1 LETPTIVIGVAVIAL
16 AAALVTIAV
25 RKRRKPEETR
35 RLDEY
40 EFYPFTTDDARL
52 VHFSPE
58 RFEVAVAY
66 FLNNRNPTAARELIV
81 IGEQNRV
88 RDTFGSEPLNRYKQ
102 LYVAYDGEGVISDN
116 EIFLENYKRIVR
128 LIGQSFPNTGIEILL
143 HNLVNPAKS
152 VIAIEN
158 GAVTGR
164 TLEMGTT
171 SLVLDLKTRR
181 LRGQDK
187 LNYQLDI
194 GARRFKCTT
203 IPIFRPEYGLVGAI
217 CINIDERFLREEVM
231 RSPEKLQAFMD
242 NFLKADMQIDENI
255 LSPAE
260 YRAAING
267 KRHFL
272 DEAIRGAAQSA
283 SKGRYLAA
291 ILFSDVSGYSEM
303 MKRDQAT
310 TLGILDTNRDIHTR
324 NIARHGGRFLK
335 EMGDGVLASFPTAS
349 EAVACARAIQRDV
362 GSDGRYSVRIGIH
375 LGEIVQANGDVFG
388 DGVNLAARIHGE
400 AEPGG
405 IAVSEVVFDNV
416 RSLEGISGVDLGART
431 LKGFPGSVRLF
442 GIEVGAS
449 A

>member
-1 LETPTIVIGVAVIAL
+1 LEWPIIVIGIVVVAVASAVL
-16 AAALVTIAV
+16 AVAV
-25 RKRRKPEETR
+25 QRRQGPDETK

-40 EFYPFTTDDARL
+40 DFYPFTTDEAGL
-52 VHFSPE
+52 VHFSPD
-58 RFEVAVAY
+58 RFDVAVAY
-66 FLNNRNPTAARELIV
+66 FLSNRNPTGARELIV

-88 RDTFGSEPLNRYKQ
+88 RDTFSSEPLSRYKQ
-102 LYVAYDGEGVISDN
+102 LYVAYDGEDVINDN

-128 LIGQSFPNTGIEILL
+128 LVGQSFPNTGIEILL
-143 HNLVNPAKS
+143 HNLVNPSKS

-158 GAVTGR
+158 GSVTGR

-181 LRGQDK
+181 QRGQDK

-231 RSPEKLQAFMD
+231 RNPEKLQAFMD
-242 NFLKADMQIDENI
+242 NFLKADMQIEENI

-260 YRAAING
+260 YKAALNG

-272 DEAIRGAAQSA
+272 DEAIRGGTEST

-303 MKRDQAT
+303 MKTDQAA
-310 TLGILDTNRDIHTR
+310 TLRILDTNRAIHTR
-324 NIARHGGRFLK
+324 NIARHRGQFLK
-335 EMGDGVLASFPTAS
+335 EMGDGVLASFPSAS
-349 EAVACARAIQRDV
+349 EAVACARSIQQEV
-362 GSDGRYSVRIGIH
+362 GGDGRYAVRIGIH

-388 DGVNLAARIHGE
+388 DGVNLASRIHGE

-416 RSLEGISGVDLGART
+416 RNQQGIVGFDLGPRN
-431 LKGFPGSVRLF
+431 LKGFTGSIRLF
-442 GIEVGAS
+442 GIEVGSS

>member
-1 LETPTIVIGVAVIAL
+1 LDTPAVVITVAIFAL
-16 AAALVTIAV
+16 AAAVITLVI
-25 RKRRKPEETR
+25 KRSKTPGEAR

-40 EFYPFTTDDARL
+40 DFYPFATDDAGL
-52 VHFSPE
+52 VQFNPE
-58 RFEVAVAY
+58 QFEEAVAY
-66 FLNNRNPTAARELIV
+66 FLSHRNPTAARELIV

-88 RDTFGSEPLNRYKQ
+88 RDTFRSEALANYKR
-102 LYVAYDGEGVISDN
+102 LYATYDGEGVISDN
-116 EIFLENYKRIVR
+116 EVFLENYKRIVR

-181 LRGQDK
+181 QRGQDK

-231 RSPEKLQAFMD
+231 GSPEKRQAFID
-242 NFLKADMQIDENI
+242 NFLKTDLKIEENI
-255 LSPAE
+255 LSPSE
-260 YRAAING
+260 YRAALNG

-272 DEAIRGAAQSA
+272 DEAIRGAPSSA
-283 SKGRYLAA
+283 KGRYLAA
-291 ILFSDVSGYSEM
+291 ILFSDISGYSEM
-303 MKRDQAT
+303 MKADQAS
-310 TLGILDTNRDIHTR
+310 TLGILDSNRAIHTE

-405 IAVSEVVFDNV
+405 ITVSEVVFDNV
-416 RSLEGISGVDLGART
+416 RNLEGVMGFDLGART
-431 LKGFPGSVRLF
+431 LKGFAGSVRLF

>member
-1 LETPTIVIGVAVIAL
+1 LETPIIVIGVAVIAL
-16 AAALVTIAV
+16 ATALATIAV

-40 EFYPFTTDDARL
+40 EFYPFTTDDAGL

-58 RFEVAVAY
+58 RFEEAVAY

-181 LRGQDK
+181 QRGQDK

-272 DEAIRGAAQSA
+272 DEAIRGMAQSA

-303 MKRDQAT
+303 MKRDQVT
-310 TLGILDTNRDIHTR
+310 TLGILDTNREIHSR

-362 GSDGRYSVRIGIH
+362 GNDGRYSVRIGIH

-416 RSLEGISGVDLGART
+416 RSLEGISGFDLGART

>member
-1 LETPTIVIGVAVIAL
+1 METPIIVIGIAVIAL
-16 AAALVTIAV
+16 AAALLAV
-25 RKRRKPEETR
+25 AVQRGKASEETK

-40 EFYPFTTDDARL
+40 EFYPFITDGDGL

-58 RFEVAVAY
+58 RFEAAVAH
-66 FLNNRNPTAARELIV
+66 FLSNRNPTAARELIV

-88 RDTFGSEPLNRYKQ
+88 RDTFSSEPLGRYKR
-102 LYVAYDGEGVISDN
+102 LYDAYDGEEVINDN
-116 EIFLENYKRIVR
+116 EVFLENYKRIVR

-171 SLVLDLKTRR
+171 NLVLDLKTRR
-181 LRGQDK
+181 QRGQDK

-194 GARRFKCTT
+194 GGRRFKCTT

-231 RSPEKLQAFMD
+231 GNPEKLQAFMD
-242 NFLKADMQIDENI
+242 NFLKTDMRIEENI

-260 YRAAING
+260 YRAALNG

-272 DEAIRGAAQSA
+272 DEAIRGGAPST

-291 ILFSDVSGYSEM
+291 ILFSDISGYTEM
-303 MKRDQAT
+303 MKADQTA
-310 TLGILDTNRDIHTR
+310 TLGILDANGTIHR
-324 NIARHGGRFLK
+324 QNIARHHGRFLK
-335 EMGDGVLASFPTAS
+335 EMGDGVLASFPSAS
-349 EAVACARAIQRDV
+349 DAVACARGIQRDV
-362 GSDGRYSVRIGIH
+362 GGDGRYSVRIGIH
-375 LGEIVQANGDVFG
+375 LGEIVQANGDVYG

-416 RSLEGISGVDLGART
+416 RNLEGITGFDLGTRT
-431 LKGFPGSVRLF
+431 LKGLSGSVRLF
-442 GIEVGAS
+442 GIEVGAP